1 LASINSVSPH
11 AAPVVQVAFYGSLI
25 LPRSIRPQPRPNGI
39 VDKASAPLQG
49 AIGKPFGGQEGA
61 AQKPKPYA
69 SGGVCKDSATE
80 GTMIAAIKGRQNG
93 CGIDAYVRV
102 TAVYEIN
109 LLMPA
114 TVYCDA
120 ARALRK
126 WVAIKE
132 KPAVGKTKLVGLD
145 IAAHYVCRV

>member
-39 VDKASAPLQG
+39 VD
-49 AIGKPFGGQEGA
+49 KPFGGQEGA

-102 TAVYEIN
+102 TAVDEVN